1 MASIIMNGRQIFILT
16 ENDRFPSRNINSPT
30 MFAIRED
37 DDHQHWV
44 YTNHDH
50 PWALAIE
57 EPFSTQESALEAAIN
72 FKY

>member
-1 MASIIMNGRQIFILT
+1 
-16 ENDRFPSRNINSPT
+16 